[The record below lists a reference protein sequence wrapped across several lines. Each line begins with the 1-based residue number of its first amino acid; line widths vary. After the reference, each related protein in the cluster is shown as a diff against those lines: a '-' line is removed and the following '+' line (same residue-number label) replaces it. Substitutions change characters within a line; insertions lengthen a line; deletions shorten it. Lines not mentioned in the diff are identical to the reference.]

1 MAKTTNITL
10 PDGSIIQV
18 PAWATETTLV
28 AMAQQVQRTNVLTS
42 EMLDGV
48 KEMAELDNEVI
59 TAIKNTVEATKTN
72 AETNKKQSEGQSN
85 MVLGAVGAIK
95 DTASFFGDAEK
106 PLSSMVGA
114 VKELTD
120 KVSGPG
126 GKKGLE
132 KLGGPNGFPGL
143 TKFFE
148 KFGGSISVVS
158 DVALAWAGWNAAKFE
173 QFAEVQQKMIDS
185 GSIFYA
191 SASEFDRLYENSFK
205 SGVTYNAFADTIS
218 NYGATMTAL
227 GGNVSQGSKRFLG
240 MYKQLSEVTD
250 SMGDLGMQNTE
261 LMNQYAA
268 YLEMARLTGQIDQN
282 TMKEKGRELGQSFT
296 DLVVESTA
304 LASLTK
310 LSRNE
315 ALAAQLAALSDVRLA
330 AGTST
335 LRDMGL
341 DAQAESIEN
350 FSKQLTLIAAGSEGT
365 GRQVFENLAEAM
377 NSATLQYSNNIQGF
391 NLLTTLDST
400 TVQTLQT
407 VAPGLIETINT
418 KVREGSLTGDGV
430 QSFLLNELQK
440 VDTTRFLTT
449 AADGP
454 GAEILGFQ
462 GTVLRIQKDFKAVI
476 GKGEEEMKKLN
487 ETTKTKLE
495 AAGTTV
501 EALNDAAKMF
511 LTAQQAITLD
521 INSLSTGVESVSAWF
536 EENTGLLK
544 AQATKFFNPE
554 AETEYDNDGDATT
567 SETKQVSSEDS
578 IVNANSSD
586 PYLGYHQMGKAMA
599 EHYSNN
605 PPTENNAVAAPVIPT
620 TSVYNRTTDNLNNQ
634 LTSYTDH
641 VKMLNKNLTEAKKK
655 DLELYKEQISLIEA
669 ELDAREKKEN
679 QELRNKL
686 KYFSQ

>member
-1 MAKTTNITL
+1 MAKTTNILL
-10 PDGSIIQV
+10 PDGSTLQV

-48 KEMAELDNEVI
+48 KEMAELDDEVI
-59 TAIKNTVEATKTN
+59 TAINNTITATKTN
-72 AETNKKQSEGQSN
+72 SETNEKQNEGKGN
-85 MVLGAVGAIK
+85 MVIGAVGAIK

-106 PLSSMVGA
+106 PMSSMVGA
-114 VKELTD
+114 VKELTG
-120 KVSGPG
+120 KMSGPG
-126 GKKGLE
+126 GKKGLA
-132 KLGGPNGFPGL
+132 NL
-143 TKFFE
+143 TKKFPALGKFFD
-148 KFGGSISVVS
+148 KFGGSLNVVT

-191 SASEFDRLYENSFK
+191 SASEFDKLYEQSFK
-205 SGVTYNAFADTIS
+205 SGVTYNAFADTVS

-227 GGNVSQGSKRFLG
+227 GGNVSRGSKRFLG
-240 MYKQLSEVTD
+240 MYKQLNEVTD

-268 YLEMARLTGQIDQN
+268 YLEMARLTGQVDQRS
-282 TMKEKGRELGQSFT
+282 MEEKGRELGQSFT

-341 DAQAESIEN
+341 DNQAETIEN
-350 FSKQLTLIAAGSEGT
+350 FSKQLTLIAAGSEGP
-365 GRQVFENLAEAM
+365 GRAVFENLAEAM
-377 NSATLQYSNNIQGF
+377 NSATLQYSNNIENF
-391 NLLTTLDST
+391 DILPTLDST

-440 VDTTRFLTT
+440 VDTTRFLTS

-462 GTVLRIQKDFKAVI
+462 GTILRIKKDFAAVI
-476 GKGEEEMKKLN
+476 GKGEKEMKKLD

-501 EALNDAAKMF
+501 EAMNDAAKMF
-511 LTAQQAITLD
+511 LTAQEAITLD
-521 INSLSTGVESVSAWF
+521 INSLSVGVEAVSEWF
-536 EENTGLLK
+536 EKNTSLVK
-544 AQATKFFNPE
+544 NQATSFFNGE
-554 AETEYDNDGDATT
+554 VETEYSESKPEEKTNT
-567 SETKQVSSEDS
+567 SNIE
-578 IVNANSSD
+578 ND
-586 PYLGYHQMGKAMA
+586 PYYGYHVDGQKIAG
-599 EHYSNN
+599 NN
-605 PPTENNAVAAPVIPT
+605 GNTTTDAVVTPSIPT
-620 TSVYNRTTDNLNNQ
+620 TAVYNRTTDNLNNQ
-634 LTSYTDH
+634 LTSYEDH
-641 VKMLNKNLTEAKKK
+641 VKMLNKNLTDSKKK

-669 ELDAREKKEN
+669 ELNAREMKK
-679 QELRNKL
+679 LREDREKL
-686 KYFSQ
+686 KHFSQ

>member
-132 KLGGPNGFPGL
+132 KLGWPNGFPGL

-544 AQATKFFNPE
+544 EQATKFFNPE

-586 PYLGYHQMGKAMA
+586 PYLCYHQMGKAMA

>member
-1 MAKTTNITL
+1 MAKTTNILL
-10 PDGSIIQV
+10 PDGSTLQV

-48 KEMAELDNEVI
+48 KEMAELDDEVI
-59 TAIKNTVEATKTN
+59 TAINNTITATKTN
-72 AETNKKQSEGQSN
+72 SETNEKQNEGKGN
-85 MVLGAVGAIK
+85 MVIGAVGAIK

-106 PLSSMVGA
+106 PMSSMVGA
-114 VKELTD
+114 VKELTG
-120 KVSGPG
+120 KMSGPG
-126 GKKGLE
+126 GKKGLA
-132 KLGGPNGFPGL
+132 NL
-143 TKFFE
+143 TKKFPALGKFFD
-148 KFGGSISVVS
+148 KFGGSLNVVT

-191 SASEFDRLYENSFK
+191 SASEFDKLYEQSFK
-205 SGVTYNAFADTIS
+205 SGVTYNAFADTVS

-227 GGNVSQGSKRFLG
+227 GGNVSRGSKRFLG
-240 MYKQLSEVTD
+240 MYKQLNEVTD

-268 YLEMARLTGQIDQN
+268 YLEMARLTGQVDQRS
-282 TMKEKGRELGQSFT
+282 MEEKGRELGQSFT

-341 DAQAESIEN
+341 DNQAETIEN
-350 FSKQLTLIAAGSEGT
+350 FSKQLTLIAAGSEGP
-365 GRQVFENLAEAM
+365 GRAVFENLAEAM
-377 NSATLQYSNNIQGF
+377 NSATLQYSNNIENF
-391 NLLTTLDST
+391 DILPTLDST

-440 VDTTRFLTT
+440 VDTTRFLTS

-462 GTVLRIQKDFKAVI
+462 GTILRIKKDFAAVI
-476 GKGEEEMKKLN
+476 GKGEKEMKKLN

-501 EALNDAAKMF
+501 EAMNDAAKMF
-511 LTAQQAITLD
+511 LTAQEAITLD
-521 INSLSTGVESVSAWF
+521 INSLSVGVEAVSEWF
-536 EENTGLLK
+536 EKNTSLVK
-544 AQATKFFNPE
+544 NQATSFFNGE
-554 AETEYDNDGDATT
+554 VETEYSESKPEEKTNT
-567 SETKQVSSEDS
+567 SNIE
-578 IVNANSSD
+578 ND
-586 PYLGYHQMGKAMA
+586 PYYGYHVDGQKIAG
-599 EHYSNN
+599 NN
-605 PPTENNAVAAPVIPT
+605 GNTTTDAVVTPSIPT
-620 TSVYNRTTDNLNNQ
+620 TAVYNRTTDNLNNQ
-634 LTSYTDH
+634 LTSYEDH
-641 VKMLNKNLTEAKKK
+641 VKMLNKNLTDSKKK

-669 ELDAREKKEN
+669 ELNAREMKK
-679 QELRNKL
+679 LREDREKL
-686 KYFSQ
+686 KHFSQ